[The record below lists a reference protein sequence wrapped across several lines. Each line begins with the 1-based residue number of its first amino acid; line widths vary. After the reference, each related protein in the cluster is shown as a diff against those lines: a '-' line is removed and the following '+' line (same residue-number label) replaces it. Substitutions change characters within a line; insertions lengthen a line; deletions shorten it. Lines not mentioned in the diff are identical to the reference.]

1 MLPRNQPEST
11 IKMESQLKFVIIL
24 ICLQISQTATIE
36 ESIRA
41 IRKDEPEISKVFFL
55 FAQFDSSLYALT
67 VIFIFQ
73 NC

>member
-1 MLPRNQPEST
+1 
-11 IKMESQLKFVIIL
+11 MESQLKFVIIL